1 MKLAKLETSQLVW
14 ITLKTTDQQRH
25 PPCLTLTFQQ
35 SETPLEVFELFLWA
49 HGILGFVH
57 DCRSFRVRG
66 FEKLAS
72 SKRPTQQP
80 TYGHGSWNACAQR
93 LWLCQKKAWDEWPY
107 GKELCTRLSDN
118 TNKHTYCYIYTYCY
132 ILILRHLDVHDTDK
146 KREVGCSEVPRS
158 TWRMQLNVWCTLMC
172 LEQLAGFAH

>member
-1 MKLAKLETSQLVW
+1 MAFLVLSMTADPSGSEASKNWHHPNDQPSNPHMAMGPETLVPSGSGCAKKRLET
-14 ITLKTTDQQRH
+14 K
-25 PPCLTLTFQQ
+25 
-35 SETPLEVFELFLWA
+35 
-49 HGILGFVH
+49 
-57 DCRSFRVRG
+57 
-66 FEKLAS
+66 
-72 SKRPTQQP
+72 
-80 TYGHGSWNACAQR
+80 
-93 LWLCQKKAWDEWPY
+93 WPY